1 MAYLLSGTYAQASRD
16 TGIPSE
22 TIRSWAQTDWWEEM
36 LEKAIRDTSAELRA
50 VGMKIVKKAT
60 EAVLDRLENGDEV
73 TDRNGNKFRRKVAL
87 KDALLASLTWFDKN
101 RIINDQSSR
110 FTDNRVNP
118 KELIK
123 QMVEIGKRVKDGTL
137 ADLPIP
143 EDTKEGEN
151 VRTTTA
157 D

>member
-1 MAYLLSGTYAQASRD
+1 
-16 TGIPSE
+16 
-22 TIRSWAQTDWWEEM
+22 M